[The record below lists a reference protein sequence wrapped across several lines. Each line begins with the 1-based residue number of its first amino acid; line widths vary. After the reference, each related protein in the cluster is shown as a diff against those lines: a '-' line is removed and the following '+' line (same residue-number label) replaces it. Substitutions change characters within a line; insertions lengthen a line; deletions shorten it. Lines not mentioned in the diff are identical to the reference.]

1 MGRRG
6 GPPPGVRFLVLGLAL
21 PAMLCAAGC
30 ADPAGSSTAPAGS
43 PRPVGSPAGPGGP
56 PRPTGSPVGPSA
68 GSPTGSPVD
77 PSAGSSVDSS
87 ADPAPTS
94 DAALCARLIAHWAR
108 EALDGDTYGDYQSM
122 GLSHGQYEILMRVV
136 DAGRAARRRQGVSA
150 AEELMDRQARTA
162 CAARYRHG
170 APTGSP
176 WS

>member
-1 MGRRG
+1 M
-6 GPPPGVRFLVLGLAL
+6 LGLAL

-56 PRPTGSPVGPSA
+56 PR
-68 GSPTGSPVD
+68 PTGSPVD

-136 DAGRAARRRQGVSA
+136 DAGRAVRRRQGVSA
-150 AEELMDRQARTA
+150 AEELMARQARTA

-170 APTGSP
+170 VPTGSP